1 MAFGRACIRNV
12 AFERYFAG
20 IAVAFKWCFWGCMG
34 GLLLVGFLV
43 VMAWHVSCHR
53 GRHFNCVLHPR
64 CTLVAHDISGA
75 FAVLTGRAYIYKE
88 KAVCVACDKENK
100 CRSHPKVNMKDSQ
113 VDFAFSTA
121 IVICARFLFD

>member
-1 MAFGRACIRNV
+1 MCWCKPRGLLVSIAQVRLGGGGQACIRNV

-20 IAVAFKWCFWGCMG
+20 IAVAFKWCFWWCMG

-53 GRHFNCVLHPR
+53 GRHFNCVFHPC

-75 FAVLTGRAYIYKE
+75 FAVLTGRAYI
-88 KAVCVACDKENK
+88 
-100 CRSHPKVNMKDSQ
+100 
-113 VDFAFSTA
+113 
-121 IVICARFLFD
+121 